1 MDLLNHIA
9 GEIKAG
15 QLIIKED
22 ELLMKDSVDLPDLP

>member
-9 GEIKAG
+9 GEIKTG

-22 ELLMKDSVDLPDLP
+22 ELLMKDSIDQQDLP